1 MHRFHQ
7 SGEIILEL
15 IYEANFAT
23 IPSMLNN
30 EVYRKQHIKRLVD
43 VVINASKDEIAP
55 DEHMERIIQ
64 SAIQLRNPFIKDGDP
79 FVVLG
84 NDGLD
89 GSWFPTGSF
98 QTQEEALVHVRK
110 HQDEEYICSDGKGI
124 STTFHAFTRDGAHVR
139 EKSSN
144 E

>member
-1 MHRFHQ
+1 
-7 SGEIILEL
+7 
-15 IYEANFAT
+15 
-23 IPSMLNN
+23 MLNS

-43 VVINASKDEIAP
+43 MVINASKDKIAP
-55 DEHMERIIQ
+55 DEHIGRIIQ

-84 NDGLD
+84 NDGFD

-98 QTQEEALVHVRK
+98 QTQEEALAHVRK
-110 HQDEEYICSDGKGI
+110 HQDEEHGSDGDEI

-139 EKSSN
+139 EKSN
-144 E
+144 HE

>member
-1 MHRFHQ
+1 
-7 SGEIILEL
+7 
-15 IYEANFAT
+15 
-23 IPSMLNN
+23 MLNN
-30 EVYRKQHIKRLVD
+30 EAYRKQHIKRLVGVATD
-43 VVINASKDEIAP
+43 AQKDEVAP
-55 DEHMERIIQ
+55 DEHIRRIIQ
-64 SAIQLRNPFIKDGDP
+64 SAIQLQNPLIKDGDP

-98 QTQEEALVHVRK
+98 QTQEEAFVRVRQN
-110 HQDEEYICSDGKGI
+110 QDEEHICSDGDEI

-139 EKSSN
+139 EKSNN